1 MFSVLENLI
10 RNLIYKFI
18 DIYFK
23 VYESIEN
30 EVYEKIKY
38 YKCKLF
44 VGSDEYEFVFERF
57 YEEELR
63 CKGFL

>member
-38 YKCKLF
+38 YKCKFF
-44 VGSDEYEFVFERF
+44 VGSDEYELVFERF